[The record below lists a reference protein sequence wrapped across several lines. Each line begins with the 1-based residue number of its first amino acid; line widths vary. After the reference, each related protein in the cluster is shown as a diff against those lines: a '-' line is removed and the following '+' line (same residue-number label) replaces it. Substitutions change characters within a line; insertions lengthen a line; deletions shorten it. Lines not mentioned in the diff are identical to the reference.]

1 MQINNVI
8 SFESQ
13 FSRRVI
19 KSKSNVQLIED
30 STSFMSDSGCKRTGG
45 GLIYKYRQNVY
56 LLSCSHIFP
65 HKNKSVYCFGDREFE
80 MHPFISLKEMDVV
93 IFKCESGDRH
103 AQFDM
108 EEYLSDFKDKCG
120 EYKLIT
126 PDNTYDAIDVDI
138 IHESNVSPL
147 YPTIPTVVAKIP
159 TIPPDKLCGISG
171 SVITCND
178 YPIGLVSNYDSE
190 YDIIKCM
197 HIPFILAFVK
207 LVIDKNIV
215 IRPFIELTGV
225 HIDTDICEIEYSS
238 DDTNTAKNAHYIKDD
253 STEYIRDIHT
263 HIFEKDSLILNVNNN
278 TIDEDGLISCTDI
291 LGIPLK
297 ISLGA
302 YSMIS
307 TTLENAVSYS
317 IINQRLDDRLVPISV
332 KGIPYDNIFKT
343 HPLDDRRRIIWNNY
357 LFCEMSTE
365 IIWNYEAKGM
375 VVSESEK
382 SNINQYYNG
391 FRRIILLTYIESGER
406 EHTKKMCKFKFPLIQ
421 KGSGIYFMTLVKV
434 GVNNV
439 KNINHLYDLLSG
451 YKSNEA
457 SFTFTTFVDGD
468 KKQKIYI

>member
-1 MQINNVI
+1 
-8 SFESQ
+8 
-13 FSRRVI
+13 
-19 KSKSNVQLIED
+19 
-30 STSFMSDSGCKRTGG
+30 
-45 GLIYKYRQNVY
+45 
-56 LLSCSHIFP
+56 
-65 HKNKSVYCFGDREFE
+65 
-80 MHPFISLKEMDVV
+80 
-93 IFKCESGDRH
+93 
-103 AQFDM
+103 
-108 EEYLSDFKDKCG
+108 
-120 EYKLIT
+120 
-126 PDNTYDAIDVDI
+126 
-138 IHESNVSPL
+138 
-147 YPTIPTVVAKIP
+147 
-159 TIPPDKLCGISG
+159 
-171 SVITCND
+171 
-178 YPIGLVSNYDSE
+178 
-190 YDIIKCM
+190 
-197 HIPFILAFVK
+197 
-207 LVIDKNIV
+207 
-215 IRPFIELTGV
+215 
-225 HIDTDICEIEYSS
+225 
-238 DDTNTAKNAHYIKDD
+238 
-253 STEYIRDIHT
+253 
-263 HIFEKDSLILNVNNN
+263 
-278 TIDEDGLISCTDI
+278 
-291 LGIPLK
+291 
-297 ISLGA
+297 
-302 YSMIS
+302 MIS